1 MKKSEIVL
9 QYIDITGKEKR
20 GIIKRK
26 EFLERME
33 NFKANYPS
41 NNKISSE
48 LVEVIPYIDTIM
60 IDKSRAR
67 DTSFIIYVID
77 KRVFWLDINANHRKI
92 WRCLENYCKQ
102 SN

>member
-1 MKKSEIVL
+1 MYHSKGGHQMKKSEIVL

-33 NFKANYPS
+33 NFKVNYPS

-48 LVEVIPYIDTIM
+48 LVKVIPYIDTI
-60 IDKSRAR
+60 
-67 DTSFIIYVID
+67 
-77 KRVFWLDINANHRKI
+77 
-92 WRCLENYCKQ
+92 
-102 SN
+102 